1 MSILKYIFSKN
12 YREETRRNFS
22 YQITDRIDAY
32 DREIEMIYK
41 ELLRSRKIAD

>member
-1 MSILKYIFSKN
+1 MSILKYIFSRK
-12 YREETRRNFS
+12 YREETKRIFS

-41 ELLRSRKIAD
+41 EILRNRKIVS